1 MSRNL
6 KWAIGILSVA
16 VLIGLLS
23 LRSLHEHVT
32 RLAQSQ
38 ATEEQAR
45 REVVAPKI
53 STPSDVTVNAQ
64 FFWISSTAADRLEA
78 VTVPL
83 PLSAD
88 PVLRSEQ
95 LLRELIASPPSEEQR
110 TLPADLTLLGFYAL
124 PDGTAI
130 ADFSNELASET
141 PSGILSESLAVDS
154 IVETLA
160 ANVPRLTR
168 LKILIHGQQED
179 TLAGHVDL
187 TGFFDLHAPAAQA
200 AEVGTSRPGN
210 PAAVQTRN

>member
-38 ATEEQAR
+38 TTEEQAR

-95 LLRELIASPPSEEQR
+95 LLRELIAEPPSEEQR

-200 AEVGTSRPGN
+200 AEVGTARSGK
-210 PAAVQTRN
+210 PAAEQTRN